1 MATPDGF
8 IRLQEE
14 LTTDPLVVGYAGMT
28 DIQVSASLRAQTRP
42 GPSTVDQLRAYFLLE
57 KRSGVPLYGR
67 LALVA
72 RSNVGDDPIGEAT
85 VLTLD
90 HIASALTMI
99 NILNPVSNF
108 SLDLADS
115 RFDAILNAL
124 AAGNGAKVIGPA
136 DKTAIQAFS
145 TNSLSRAQEL
155 NIPSSEG
162 EIAFVRSL

>member
-72 RSNVGDDPIGEAT
+72 RSNVFSMLYQLHFFYRAT
-85 VLTLD
+85 L
-90 HIASALTMI
+90 
-99 NILNPVSNF
+99 PYE
-108 SLDLADS
+108 
-115 RFDAILNAL
+115 
-124 AAGNGAKVIGPA
+124 P
-136 DKTAIQAFS
+136 
-145 TNSLSRAQEL
+145 
-155 NIPSSEG
+155 
-162 EIAFVRSL
+162 